1 MDISMTNYS
10 KEEIPDFVGGL
21 INKLMKDENLT
32 IDQASKRIT
41 FIFED
46 KEINLFDYHQKKLR
60 NEK

>member
-1 MDISMTNYS
+1 MTNYS